1 MVLALVL
8 MTAWRRRARGLEEL
22 FPVPCRP
29 DAAKLAY
36 YELPPVLVRDAF
48 DRAGVIP
55 GFSQVDPD
63 QLYSLL
69 LELPEREGEQKGR
82 WARSIYRG
90 ILDHFDA
97 SDVAGS
103 PARERFLKRGQI
115 CWARCGQLSVIVP

>member
-8 MTAWRRRARGLEEL
+8 MTAWRKLRAGSMKDSSSM
-22 FPVPCRP
+22 PP

-69 LELPEREGEQKGR
+69 LELPEREGEQKRGVGLDR
-82 WARSIYRG
+82 FTAEFSITLMR
-90 ILDHFDA
+90 A
-97 SDVAGS
+97 M
-103 PARERFLKRGQI
+103 
-115 CWARCGQLSVIVP
+115 